1 MNSTQLPLGVGALE
15 LHGVNDTKIE
25 SQLEE
30 EAEQQS
36 SRTNLEDQTNVDQG
50 VGVAKSKLKDAIS
63 STSSMEGSGGSKEK
77 SFNVETTPSPTMK
90 PILVEVAKLRL
101 ISRRKPEDEIFLEA
115 IEESSSC
122 TYKNSALEKQP
133 KAEKDLRSLGSKEN
147 KNRPKPELINDAL
160 SCLKAR
166 GIEFLPQ
173 SAPMELRNKSSSSR
187 GCIFKIDFMP
197 QKWRYVNSIAQT
209 VTYKADF
216 ASSSKAWGLGTSPNP
231 CPISRGMMPAIFEV
245 RDHEK

>member
-115 IEESSSC
+115 IEE
-122 TYKNSALEKQP
+122 
-133 KAEKDLRSLGSKEN
+133 
-147 KNRPKPELINDAL
+147 
-160 SCLKAR
+160 
-166 GIEFLPQ
+166 
-173 SAPMELRNKSSSSR
+173 
-187 GCIFKIDFMP
+187 
-197 QKWRYVNSIAQT
+197 
-209 VTYKADF
+209 VT
-216 ASSSKAWGLGTSPNP
+216 
-231 CPISRGMMPAIFEV
+231 
-245 RDHEK
+245 